1 MKKHCHYHYYYQ
13 QNMWLLLMLVALIVR
28 SGDGASSLSEEKLT
42 QKCGQLV
49 QKVIPCLNYATG
61 QASIPSKECCEA
73 GTEIKENDPDC
84 FCFLIQQTHHGNAQ
98 SKSLGIQ
105 EDKLLQ
111 LPSVCHV
118 KNANISECPKLLG
131 LSPSSPDAAIFTNSS
146 KATPAAPL
154 SSPTPPSSSLKPKAQ
169 SQNDSSYGVMLRPLM
184 TMELIGVAMAI
195 VLIAIPTGFVT
206 VHI

>member
-1 MKKHCHYHYYYQ
+1 MKK
-13 QNMWLLLMLVALIVR
+13 WLLLLLAALIVR
-28 SGDGASSLSEEKLT
+28 SGEGASSTSEEELT
-42 QKCGQLV
+42 QKCEQLV

-73 GTEIKENDPDC
+73 GAEIKENDPDC
-84 FCFLIQQTHHGNAQ
+84 FCFLIQQTHDGNAQ

-118 KNANISECPKLLG
+118 KNANISDCPKLLG

-146 KATPAAPL
+146 KATPTVP
-154 SSPTPPSSSLKPKAQ
+154 SSSQTPPSLSPKPKPKPQ
-169 SQNDSSYGVMLRPLM
+169 SQNDSSYGVLLRPLK
-184 TMELIGVAMAI
+184 TMELIVVALAI
-195 VLIAIPTGFVT
+195 VLIAIPTGFVM